1 MSDDLSRRSFLH
13 RAGVG
18 AAAVSLAGCGAMGG
32 GPAVLPPTTPARDP
46 DDALERLRAG
56 NARYV
61 AGRPLRFRLD
71 EARRME
77 MAQSQTP
84 IATVFA
90 CVDSRVPVE
99 RVFDQ
104 GHGELLVVRTA
115 AHVLDAAAMGSIEFG
130 VEVLR
135 TPLVVVLG
143 HQRCGAVG
151 AAITNIDAGTAAPGS
166 IQALVE
172 GIRPAVAAARGEPGD
187 RRENTTRRHSRMI
200 AERLPGSP
208 LIGPALRERRV
219 RIDPAYY
226 EIQSG
231 RVVFLA

>member
-1 MSDDLSRRSFLH
+1 MSDQLSRRTFL
-13 RAGVG
+13 RSAGIG
-18 AAAVSLAGCGAMGG
+18 AAAVSLGGCGMGR
-32 GPAVLPPTTPARDP
+32 GPAVLPPSTPARDP
-46 DDALERLRAG
+46 DDALERLLAG

-77 MAQSQTP
+77 MALSQTP
-84 IATVFA
+84 IATIFA

-99 RVFDQ
+99 RVFDH

-143 HQRCGAVG
+143 HEVCGAVR
-151 AAITNIDAGTAAPGS
+151 AAIGATDDGTTAPGS
-166 IQALVE
+166 MQALVE
-172 GIRPAVAAARGEPGD
+172 GIRPAVGAARGEPGD
-187 RRENTTRRHSRMI
+187 RLENTTRRHSRMI
-200 AERLPGSP
+200 AERLAASP
-208 LIGPALRERRV
+208 LIGAALAQRRV
-219 RIDPAYY
+219 RIVSAYY
-226 EIQSG
+226 PIQTG
-231 RVVFLA
+231 RVDFLS

>member
-1 MSDDLSRRSFLH
+1 MGDSISRRSFFLH
-13 RAGVG
+13 AGAG
-18 AAAVSLAGCGAMGG
+18 AAAVSLAGCGTPGG
-32 GPAVLPPTTPARDP
+32 GTAPLPPTTPARDP
-46 DDALERLRAG
+46 AEALERLRAG

-61 AGRPLRFRLD
+61 AGRPQRFSLD

-77 MAQSQTP
+77 LSQTHTP
-84 IATVFA
+84 TATIFA

-130 VEVLR
+130 VAQLR

-143 HQRCGAVG
+143 HERCGAVS
-151 AAITNIDAGTAAPGS
+151 AAIGFVDGGTTAPGS
-166 IQALVE
+166 LAALVD
-172 GIRPAVAAARGEPGD
+172 GIRPAVAAARGETGE
-187 RRENTTRRHSRMI
+187 RLENTTRRHSRMI

-208 LIGPALRERRV
+208 LIAPALAEQRV
-219 RIDPAYY
+219 RIVPAYY
-226 EIQSG
+226 EIQTG
-231 RVVFLA
+231 RVTFLA